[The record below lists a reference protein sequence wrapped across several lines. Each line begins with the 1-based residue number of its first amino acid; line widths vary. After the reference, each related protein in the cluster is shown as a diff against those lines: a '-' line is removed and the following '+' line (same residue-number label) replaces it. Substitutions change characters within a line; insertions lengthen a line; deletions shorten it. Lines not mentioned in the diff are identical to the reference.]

1 MTVLFE
7 FEMMSN
13 INILYSTFSIL
24 IYFICKLVCFE
35 RKDDE

>member
-7 FEMMSN
+7 FERMMSN

-24 IYFICKLVCFE
+24 IDFICKLVCFE
-35 RKDDE
+35 KKR